1 MQFKITKLEIENF
14 RSIQDKVTLNIKSG
28 LFSIEG
34 INYTETNSTNGSGKS
49 SIISALFWA
58 LTGSSLTNEVLADE
72 VVNLKTGKNCR
83 VSVYISTD
91 KDEIKVTRVRKD
103 AVQGN
108 NLFLEINGQDLS
120 CHKVMD
126 TQDRINKLI
135 KIPFDL
141 LKNTI
146 IMTSGMES
154 AFSTISP
161 QQRINT
167 LESIRDYSIWERIR
181 DEANKDSK
189 NYTNEISNNNLEI
202 SNLKGKIET
211 YKDLVEKTQQEK
223 ENLENGTNIEKID
236 EEINKLK
243 EAQELHL
250 SQIKEKED
258 EFNIFKATSQEITD
272 TGEIAQKMSD
282 IVTEV
287 NELKA
292 KVADEKRAIDDKIRE
307 LEYNKKDVEREVN
320 LIERWFKE
328 DTCPTC
334 GRKLDRTETEIAEKY
349 SKLKEYNSQLGA
361 FSSAIEGNKAKKE
374 NNELEAKINAEI
386 NVKRDEYT
394 KLQTALDSVKN
405 NKAEIDKKYNSFQA
419 ELDTLKAGAGRFE
432 IEINKLNTRK
442 DNYLNNLNKYT
453 EDIIKYKAAI
463 EENENKIK
471 ELDNTNTQLNGK
483 KLLSDFYYKL
493 LGAKGELRPYL
504 LSKDIAYLNNRM
516 QSYINRFFKNT
527 EVNLILNGN
536 AIDIKIHADGVV
548 KSISSLSGGEK
559 KRIDI
564 SIQLALY
571 DLIQTV
577 SQSRFNLLCLDEIES
592 LLDPIGC
599 EQLIEIIEDKAENIE
614 TVWWIT
620 NHPSVKETIPHKII
634 AKKILGKTEVE
645 EI

>member
-1 MQFKITKLEIENF
+1 MNFKITKIEIENF
-14 RSIQDKVTLNIKSG
+14 RSIQNKVTLNIKSG

-49 SIISALFWA
+49 TIISALFWA
-58 LTGSSLTNEVLADE
+58 LTNSSLTNEVLADE
-72 VVNLKTGKNCR
+72 VVNLQTGKNCR

-103 AVQGN
+103 TEHGN

-120 CHKVMD
+120 CHKVAD

-135 KIPFDL
+135 KIPFSL
-141 LKNTI
+141 LKSTI

-154 AFSTISP
+154 AFSSLSP
-161 QQRINT
+161 QDRINT
-167 LESIRDYSIWERIR
+167 LESIRDYSIWEKIR

-189 NYTNEISNNNLEI
+189 LYTSEITNNNLEI
-202 SNLKGKIET
+202 SNLTGKIDT
-211 YKDLVEKTQQEK
+211 YKSLIGKAEQDKN
-223 ENLENGTNIEKID
+223 NLETNGSIEQID
-236 EEINKLK
+236 TEITKAK
-243 EAQELHL
+243 ETKELQV
-250 SQIKEKED
+250 SKIKEKEE
-258 EFNIFKATSQEITD
+258 EFAVFKATIREVDSSTIT
-272 TGEIAQKMSD
+272 QKMSA
-282 IVTEV
+282 IVDEV
-287 NELKA
+287 NELKSQVT
-292 KVADEKRAIDDKIRE
+292 KEKQDIDNQIRD
-307 LEYNKKDVEREVN
+307 LEYKRKDVEREVN

-334 GRKLDRTETEIAEKY
+334 NRKLDRTEEEIQQKTALLDQYKAQITAFSDLISTY
-349 SKLKEYNSQLGA
+349 QAKKLNSQLEVE
-361 FSSAIEGNKAKKE
+361 IN
-374 NNELEAKINAEI
+374 AKIDAKRAEYS
-386 NVKRDEYT
+386 N
-394 KLQTALDSVKN
+394 LQNDLN
-405 NKAEIDKKYNSFQA
+405 NIKTIKIEVDKKKDRFQA
-419 ELDTLKAGAGRFE
+419 ELTE
-432 IEINKLNTRK
+432 LNTNVSRLEIQLNTWLNK
-442 DNYLNNLNKYT
+442 RNNYLTDLNRYKT
-453 EDIIKYKAAI
+453 DIETYKNSI
-463 EENENKIK
+463 DENMSKIK
-471 ELDNTNTQLNGK
+471 ELQIKNEDLTAK
-483 KLLSDFYYKL
+483 KYLSDFYYKL

-548 KSISSLSGGEK
+548 KGISSLSGGEK

-577 SQSRFNLLCLDEIES
+577 SQSKFNLLCLDEIES

>member
-1 MQFKITKLEIENF
+1 MLFNIKKLEIENF

-58 LTGSSLTNEVLADE
+58 FTGSSLTNEVLADE
-72 VVNLKTGKNCR
+72 VVNLQVGKNCR
-83 VSVYISTD
+83 VSVYIETD

-103 AVQGN
+103 SEKGN
-108 NLFLEINGQDLS
+108 GLFLEINGQDLS
-120 CHKVMD
+120 CHKVAD
-126 TQDRINKLI
+126 TQERINKLI

-161 QQRINT
+161 QQRIST
-167 LESIRDYSIWERIR
+167 LESIRDYSIWEKIR
-181 DEANKDSK
+181 DEANRDSK
-189 NYTNEISNNNLEI
+189 NYNTEISNNSLEI
-202 SNLKGKIET
+202 SNLNGKITT
-211 YKDLVEKTQQEK
+211 YKELIKKTEQEK
-223 ENLENGTNIEKID
+223 EQIESTSNLDQIE
-236 EEINKLK
+236 EEIKGAEDK
-243 EAQELHL
+243 KTEYKVK
-250 SQIKEKED
+250 IKEKEVEIS
-258 EFNIFKATSQEITD
+258 EFKKNRNDIDGNDIL
-272 TGEIAQKMSD
+272 QKMQD
-282 IVTEV
+282 IVKEV
-287 NELKA
+287 NGLKDQ
-292 KVADEKRAIDDKIRE
+292 VATEKRGIDDKIKD
-307 LEYNKKDVEREVN
+307 LEYTKKDIQREVN
-320 LIERWFKE
+320 LIDRWFKD

-334 GRKLDRTETEIAEKY
+334 GRKLDRTEAEITEKY
-349 SKLKEYNSQLGA
+349 AKLKDYNSQLGA
-361 FSSAIEGNKAKKE
+361 LDNAITNNQAKKE

-386 NVKRDEYT
+386 AIKREEYGKLQAQLDGIKTEKEKVDKEYDKLQDDLRMLQNSYNAFDVELGKLANKKNNYFNYLAKCTNDIDNYT
-394 KLQTALDSVKN
+394 KS
-405 NKAEIDKKYNSFQA
+405 
-419 ELDTLKAGAGRFE
+419 
-432 IEINKLNTRK
+432 
-442 DNYLNNLNKYT
+442 
-453 EDIIKYKAAI
+453 I
-463 EENENKIK
+463 EENISKVK
-471 ELDNTNTQLNGK
+471 ELEATNIELTNK
-483 KLLSDFYYKL
+483 KQLSDFYYKL

-516 QSYINRFFKNT
+516 QFYINRFFKNT

-536 AIDIKIHADGVV
+536 AIDIKIEADGVV
-548 KSISSLSGGEK
+548 KGISSLSGGEK
-559 KRIDI
+559 KRVDI

-620 NHPSVKETIPHKII
+620 NHPSVKETITNKII
-634 AKKILGKTEVE
+634 AKKILGKTEIE
-645 EI
+645 EL

>member
-1 MQFKITKLEIENF
+1 MNFKITKLEIENF
-14 RSIQDKVTLNIKSG
+14 RSIQNKVTLNIKSG

-58 LTGSSLTNEVLADE
+58 FTGNSLTNEVLADE
-72 VVNLKTGKNCR
+72 VVNLQTGKNCR

-91 KDEIKVTRVRKD
+91 KDEIKITRVRKD
-103 AVQGN
+103 TEVGN
-108 NLFLEINGQDLS
+108 CLFLEINGQDLS
-120 CHKVMD
+120 CHKVAE

-141 LKNTI
+141 LKSTI

-154 AFSTISP
+154 AFSSLSP

-167 LESIRDYSIWERIR
+167 LESIRDYSIWEKIR
-181 DEANKDSK
+181 DEANRDSK
-189 NYTNEISNNNLEI
+189 SYSTEINNNSLEI
-202 SNLKGKIET
+202 SNLKGKVDT
-211 YKDLVEKTQQEK
+211 YKDLIEKAKQEK
-223 ENLENGTNIEKID
+223 EKIETTVDLSDIDDQIQKTKDAKLAKLDKIKQKELEID
-236 EEINKLK
+236 EFKKNKKEPDSSEIV
-243 EAQELHL
+243 
-250 SQIKEKED
+250 
-258 EFNIFKATSQEITD
+258 
-272 TGEIAQKMSD
+272 QKMND

-292 KVADEKRAIDDKIRE
+292 QVTKEKQDLDNKIRDV
-307 LEYNKKDVEREVN
+307 EYIKKDTLRELT

-328 DTCPTC
+328 DSCPTC
-334 GRKLDRTETEIAEKY
+334 GKKLDRTQEEIAEKQN
-349 SKLKEYNSQLGA
+349 KLDQYK
-361 FSSAIEGNKAKKE
+361 NK
-374 NNELEAKINAEI
+374 
-386 NVKRDEYT
+386 V
-394 KLQTALDSVKN
+394 
-405 NKAEIDKKYNSFQA
+405 A
-419 ELDTLKAGAGRFE
+419 ELDAEISIYKNKQQDSE
-432 IEINKLNTRK
+432 IEQQVNISIENKRREYKNLQDKLDNIKTVKETLNKEYDTLQEDLRTLQISYNAFDVELGKLNNK
-442 DNYLNNLNKYT
+442 KNNYLDYINRYTTDISNYETSIGENL
-453 EDIIKYKAAI
+453 D
-463 EENENKIK
+463 KIK
-471 ELDNTNTQLNGK
+471 NLEDVNAELGNK
-483 KLLSDFYYKL
+483 KQLSDFFYKL

-516 QSYINRFFKNT
+516 QFYINRFFKNT
-527 EVNLILNGN
+527 EVNLVLNGN
-536 AIDIKIHADGVV
+536 AIDIKIYADGVV

-577 SQSRFNLLCLDEIES
+577 SQSKFNLLCLDEIES

>member
-1 MQFKITKLEIENF
+1 MNFKITKLEIENF
-14 RSIQDKVTLNIKSG
+14 RSIQEKVTLNIKSG

-49 SIISALFWA
+49 TLISALFWA
-58 LTGSSLTNEVLADE
+58 FTGSSLTNEVLADE
-72 VVNLKTGKNCR
+72 VVNLQVNKNCR

-91 KDEIKVTRVRKD
+91 KDDIKITRVRKD
-103 AVQGN
+103 SEYGN

-120 CHKVMD
+120 CHKVAD

-141 LKNTI
+141 LKSTI

-154 AFSTISP
+154 AFSSLSP
-161 QQRINT
+161 QQRIST
-167 LESIRDYSIWERIR
+167 LESIRDYSIWEKIR

-189 NYTNEISNNNLEI
+189 VYTSEINSNNLEI
-202 SNLKGKIET
+202 SNLKGKVDT
-211 YKDLVEKTQQEK
+211 YKSLIEKAEQDKT
-223 ENLENGTNIEKID
+223 NLESNGSIEQIDTEITKIK
-236 EEINKLK
+236 EIK
-243 EAQELHL
+243 EL
-250 SQIKEKED
+250 QISKVKEKED
-258 EFNIFKATSQEITD
+258 EFNTFKTSIQEVDSGTIT
-272 TGEIAQKMSD
+272 QKMNI
-282 IVTEV
+282 IVSEV
-287 NELKA
+287 NELKSQIT
-292 KVADEKRAIDDKIRE
+292 KEKQDIDNEIRD
-307 LEYNKKDVEREVN
+307 LEYKRKDIEREVN

-334 GRKLDRTETEIAEKY
+334 NRKLDRTKEEIEQKTALLDQYKAQILTFSDSINICETK
-349 SKLKEYNSQLGA
+349 KLNSQL
-361 FSSAIEGNKAKKE
+361 E
-374 NNELEAKINAEI
+374 AEI
-386 NVKRDEYT
+386 NVKIEAKREEYK
-394 KLQTALDSVKN
+394 KLQNDLDNIKN
-405 NKAEIDKKYNSFQA
+405 IKAEVDKKKDKFQA
-419 ELDTLKAGAGRFE
+419 ELTE
-432 IEINKLNTRK
+432 LNTNINRLEIQLNTWLNK
-442 DNYLNNLNKYT
+442 KNNYLTDLNR
-453 EDIIKYKAAI
+453 YKADIETYENAI
-463 EENENKIK
+463 NENINKIK
-471 ELDNTNTQLNGK
+471 ELQSKNDDLTAK
-483 KLLSDFYYKL
+483 KYLSDFYYKL

-504 LSKDIAYLNNRM
+504 LAKDIAYLNNRM
-516 QSYINRFFKNT
+516 QFYINRFFKNT

-536 AIDIKIHADGVV
+536 AIDIKIHADGVI
-548 KSISSLSGGEK
+548 KGISSLSGGEK

-577 SQSRFNLLCLDEIES
+577 SQSKFNLLCLDEIES

-634 AKKILGKTEVE
+634 TKKILGKTEVE

>member
-1 MQFKITKLEIENF
+1 MNFKITKLEIENF
-14 RSIQDKVTLNIKSG
+14 RSIQDKVTLTIKSG

-49 SIISALFWA
+49 TLISALFWA
-58 LTGSSLTNEVLADE
+58 FTGSSLTNEVLADE
-72 VVNLKTGKNCR
+72 VVNLQVNKNCR

-91 KDEIKVTRVRKD
+91 KDEIKITRVRKD
-103 AVQGN
+103 TEHGN

-141 LKNTI
+141 LKSTI

-154 AFSTISP
+154 AFSSLSP

-167 LESIRDYSIWERIR
+167 LESIRDYSIWEKIR

-189 NYTNEISNNNLEI
+189 VYSNEINNNSLEI
-202 SNLKGKIET
+202 SNLKGKIDT
-211 YKDLVEKTQQEK
+211 YKDLIEKAKQEK
-223 ENLENGTNIEKID
+223 EKIEAASNLDDIEKQIQTVKEAKEAKLGKIREKETEID
-236 EEINKLK
+236 EFKKNKK
-243 EAQELHL
+243 EPN
-250 SQIKEKED
+250 S
-258 EFNIFKATSQEITD
+258 S
-272 TGEIAQKMSD
+272 EIAQKMNA

-287 NELKA
+287 NELKTQVT
-292 KVADEKRAIDDKIRE
+292 KEKQEIDNKIRDM
-307 LEYNKKDVEREVN
+307 EYNKKDTQRELT

-334 GRKLDRTETEIAEKY
+334 GKKLDRTPEELSEKY
-349 SKLKEYNSQLGA
+349 GQLKQFKDKIATFEAVITNYQ
-361 FSSAIEGNKAKKE
+361 AKKE
-374 NNELEAKINAEI
+374 NSELEAEI
-386 NVKRDEYT
+386 NTKIDAKREEYK
-394 KLQTALDSVKN
+394 KLQADLDSIKTIKEN
-405 NKAEIDKKYNSFQA
+405 FDKEYDNLQQELRTLQTSYNSFDI
-419 ELDTLKAGAGRFE
+419 ELG
-432 IEINKLNTRK
+432 NLNNRK
-442 DNYLNNLNKYT
+442 NNYLNYMSRYAN
-453 EDIIKYKAAI
+453 DISNHETA
-463 EENENKIK
+463 IK
-471 ELDNTNTQLNGK
+471 ENQDKVKELEDRNIELGSK
-483 KLLSDFYYKL
+483 KQLSDFYYKL

-516 QSYINRFFKNT
+516 QFYINRFFKNT

-536 AIDIKIHADGVV
+536 AIDIKIYADGVT
-548 KSISSLSGGEK
+548 KGISSLSGGEK

-571 DLIQTV
+571 DLIQSV
-577 SQSRFNLLCLDEIES
+577 SQSKFNLLCLDEIES

-634 AKKILGKTEVE
+634 TKKILGKTEVE

>member
-1 MQFKITKLEIENF
+1 MNFKITKLEIENF
-14 RSIQDKVTLNIKSG
+14 RSIQNKVTLNIKSG

-58 LTGSSLTNEVLADE
+58 FTGNSLTNEVLADE
-72 VVNLKTGKNCR
+72 VVNLQTGKNCR

-91 KDEIKVTRVRKD
+91 KDEIKITRVRKD
-103 AVQGN
+103 VEVGN
-108 NLFLEINGQDLS
+108 CLFLEINGQDLS
-120 CHKVMD
+120 CHKVAE

-141 LKNTI
+141 LKSTI

-154 AFSTISP
+154 AFSSLSP

-167 LESIRDYSIWERIR
+167 LESIRDYSIWEKIR
-181 DEANKDSK
+181 DEANRDSK
-189 NYTNEISNNNLEI
+189 SYSTEINNNSLEI
-202 SNLKGKIET
+202 SNLKGKVDT
-211 YKDLVEKTQQEK
+211 YKDLIEKAKQEK
-223 ENLENGTNIEKID
+223 EKIETTVDLSDIDDQIQKTKDAKLAKLDKIKQK
-236 EEINKLK
+236 ELEINEFKKNKK
-243 EAQELHL
+243 EPD
-250 SQIKEKED
+250 S
-258 EFNIFKATSQEITD
+258 SEIV
-272 TGEIAQKMSD
+272 QKMND

-292 KVADEKRAIDDKIRE
+292 QVTKEKQELDNKIRDV
-307 LEYNKKDVEREVN
+307 EYIKKDTLRELT

-334 GRKLDRTETEIAEKY
+334 GKKLDRMQEEIAEKQN
-349 SKLKEYNSQLGA
+349 KLDQYK
-361 FSSAIEGNKAKKE
+361 NK
-374 NNELEAKINAEI
+374 
-386 NVKRDEYT
+386 V
-394 KLQTALDSVKN
+394 
-405 NKAEIDKKYNSFQA
+405 A
-419 ELDTLKAGAGRFE
+419 ELDAEISIYKNKQQDSEVEQQINISIENKRQEYKNLQDKLDNIKTVKETLNKEYDTLQEDLRTLQISYNAFDVELG
-432 IEINKLNTRK
+432 KLNNK
-442 DNYLNNLNKYT
+442 KNNYLDYINRYTTDISNYETSIGENL
-453 EDIIKYKAAI
+453 D
-463 EENENKIK
+463 KIK
-471 ELDNTNTQLNGK
+471 NLEDVNAELGNK
-483 KLLSDFYYKL
+483 KQLSDFFYKL

-516 QSYINRFFKNT
+516 QFYINRFFKNT

-577 SQSRFNLLCLDEIES
+577 SQSKFNLLCLDEIES

>member
-1 MQFKITKLEIENF
+1 MLFNIKKLEIENF

-58 LTGSSLTNEVLADE
+58 FTGSSLTNEVLADE
-72 VVNLKTGKNCR
+72 VVNLQVGKNCR
-83 VSVYISTD
+83 VSVYIETD

-103 AVQGN
+103 SEKGN
-108 NLFLEINGQDLS
+108 GLFLEINGQDLS
-120 CHKVMD
+120 CHKVAD
-126 TQDRINKLI
+126 TQERINKLI

-161 QQRINT
+161 QQRIST
-167 LESIRDYSIWERIR
+167 LESIRDYSIWEKIR
-181 DEANKDSK
+181 DEANRDSK
-189 NYTNEISNNNLEI
+189 NYNTEISNNSLEI
-202 SNLKGKIET
+202 SNLNGKITT
-211 YKDLVEKTQQEK
+211 YKELIKKTEQEK
-223 ENLENGTNIEKID
+223 EQIESTSNLDQIE
-236 EEINKLK
+236 EEIKSAEDK
-243 EAQELHL
+243 KAEYKVK
-250 SQIKEKED
+250 IKEKEVEIS
-258 EFNIFKATSQEITD
+258 EFKKNRNDIDGNDIL
-272 TGEIAQKMSD
+272 QKMQD
-282 IVTEV
+282 IVKEV
-287 NELKA
+287 NGLKDQ
-292 KVADEKRAIDDKIRE
+292 VATEKRAIDDKIKD
-307 LEYNKKDVEREVN
+307 LEYTKKDIQREVN
-320 LIERWFKE
+320 LIDRWFKD

-334 GRKLDRTETEIAEKY
+334 GRKLDRTEAEITEKY
-349 SKLKEYNSQLGA
+349 AKLKDYNSQLGA
-361 FSSAIEGNKAKKE
+361 LDNAITNNQAKKE

-386 NVKRDEYT
+386 AIKREEYGKFQAQLDGIKTEKEKVDKEYDKLQDDLRMLQNSYNAFDVELGKLANKKNNYFNYLAKCTNDIDNYT
-394 KLQTALDSVKN
+394 KS
-405 NKAEIDKKYNSFQA
+405 
-419 ELDTLKAGAGRFE
+419 
-432 IEINKLNTRK
+432 
-442 DNYLNNLNKYT
+442 
-453 EDIIKYKAAI
+453 I
-463 EENENKIK
+463 EENISKVK
-471 ELDNTNTQLNGK
+471 ELEATNIELTNK
-483 KLLSDFYYKL
+483 KQLSDFYYKL

-516 QSYINRFFKNT
+516 QFYINRFFKNT

-536 AIDIKIHADGVV
+536 AIDIKIEADGVV
-548 KSISSLSGGEK
+548 KGISSLSGGEK
-559 KRIDI
+559 KRVDI

-620 NHPSVKETIPHKII
+620 NHPSVKETITNKII
-634 AKKILGKTEVE
+634 AKKILGKTEIE
-645 EI
+645 EL

>member
-1 MQFKITKLEIENF
+1 MNFKITKLEIENF
-14 RSIQDKVTLNIKSG
+14 RSIQNKVTLNIKSG

-58 LTGSSLTNEVLADE
+58 FTGNSLTNEVLADE
-72 VVNLKTGKNCR
+72 VVNLQTGKNCR

-91 KDEIKVTRVRKD
+91 KDEIKITRVRKD
-103 AVQGN
+103 VEVGN
-108 NLFLEINGQDLS
+108 CLFLEINGQDLS
-120 CHKVMD
+120 CHKVAE

-141 LKNTI
+141 LKSTI

-154 AFSTISP
+154 AFSSLSP

-167 LESIRDYSIWERIR
+167 LESIRDYSIWEKIR
-181 DEANKDSK
+181 DEANHDSK
-189 NYTNEISNNNLEI
+189 SYSTEINNNSLEI
-202 SNLKGKIET
+202 SNLKGKVDT
-211 YKDLVEKTQQEK
+211 YKDLIEKTKQEK
-223 ENLENGTNIEKID
+223 EKIETTVDLSDIDDQIQKTKDAKLAKLDKIKQKELEID
-236 EEINKLK
+236 EFKKNKKEPDSSEIV
-243 EAQELHL
+243 
-250 SQIKEKED
+250 
-258 EFNIFKATSQEITD
+258 
-272 TGEIAQKMSD
+272 QKMND

-292 KVADEKRAIDDKIRE
+292 QVTKEKQELDNKIRDV
-307 LEYNKKDVEREVN
+307 EYIKKDTLRELT

-328 DTCPTC
+328 DSCPTC
-334 GRKLDRTETEIAEKY
+334 GKKLDRTQEEIAEKQN
-349 SKLKEYNSQLGA
+349 KLYQYK
-361 FSSAIEGNKAKKE
+361 NK
-374 NNELEAKINAEI
+374 
-386 NVKRDEYT
+386 V
-394 KLQTALDSVKN
+394 
-405 NKAEIDKKYNSFQA
+405 A
-419 ELDTLKAGAGRFE
+419 ELDAEISIYKNKQQDSE
-432 IEINKLNTRK
+432 IEQQINISIENKRQEYKNLQDKLDNIKTVKETLNKEYDTLQEDLRTLQISYNAFDVELGKLNNK
-442 DNYLNNLNKYT
+442 KNNYLDYINRYTTDISNYETSIGENL
-453 EDIIKYKAAI
+453 D
-463 EENENKIK
+463 KIK
-471 ELDNTNTQLNGK
+471 NLEDVNAELGNK
-483 KLLSDFYYKL
+483 KQLSDFFYKL

-516 QSYINRFFKNT
+516 QFYINRFFKNT

-536 AIDIKIHADGVV
+536 AIDIKIYADGVV

-577 SQSRFNLLCLDEIES
+577 SQSKFNLLCLDEIES

>member
-1 MQFKITKLEIENF
+1 MNFKITKLEIENF
-14 RSIQDKVTLNIKSG
+14 RSIQNKVTLNIKSG

-58 LTGSSLTNEVLADE
+58 FTGNSLTNEVLADE
-72 VVNLKTGKNCR
+72 VVNLQIGKNCR

-91 KDEIKVTRVRKD
+91 KDEIKITRVRKD
-103 AVQGN
+103 TEVGN
-108 NLFLEINGQDLS
+108 CLFLEINGQDLS
-120 CHKVMD
+120 CHKVAE

-141 LKNTI
+141 LKSTI

-154 AFSTISP
+154 AFSSLSP

-167 LESIRDYSIWERIR
+167 LESIRDYSIWEKIR
-181 DEANKDSK
+181 DEANRDSK
-189 NYTNEISNNNLEI
+189 SYSTEINNNSLEI
-202 SNLKGKIET
+202 SNLKGKVDT
-211 YKDLVEKTQQEK
+211 YKDLIEKAKQEK
-223 ENLENGTNIEKID
+223 EKIETTVDLSDIDDQIQKTKDAKLAKLDKIKQKELEID
-236 EEINKLK
+236 EFKKNKKEPDSSEIV
-243 EAQELHL
+243 
-250 SQIKEKED
+250 
-258 EFNIFKATSQEITD
+258 
-272 TGEIAQKMSD
+272 QKMND

-292 KVADEKRAIDDKIRE
+292 QVTKEKQELDNKIRDV
-307 LEYNKKDVEREVN
+307 EYIKKDTLRELT

-328 DTCPTC
+328 DSCPTC
-334 GRKLDRTETEIAEKY
+334 GKKLDRMQEEIAEKQN
-349 SKLKEYNSQLGA
+349 KLDQYK
-361 FSSAIEGNKAKKE
+361 NK
-374 NNELEAKINAEI
+374 
-386 NVKRDEYT
+386 V
-394 KLQTALDSVKN
+394 
-405 NKAEIDKKYNSFQA
+405 A
-419 ELDTLKAGAGRFE
+419 ELDAEISIYKNKQQDSEVEQQINISIENKRQEYKNLQDKLDNIKTVKETLNKEYDTLQEDLRTLQISYNAFDVELG
-432 IEINKLNTRK
+432 KLNNK
-442 DNYLNNLNKYT
+442 KNNYLDYINRYTTDITNYETSISENL
-453 EDIIKYKAAI
+453 D
-463 EENENKIK
+463 KIK
-471 ELDNTNTQLNGK
+471 NLEDVNAELGNK
-483 KLLSDFYYKL
+483 KQLSDFFYKL

-516 QSYINRFFKNT
+516 QFYINRFFKNT

-577 SQSRFNLLCLDEIES
+577 SQSKFNLLCLDEIES

-620 NHPSVKETIPHKII
+620 NHPSVKESIPQKII
-634 AKKILGKTEVE
+634 VKKILGKTEVE